1 MARQQT
7 IKEGG
12 REKRSFSLYG
22 HATSVALEEEFWH
35 VLDTLC
41 AHQNLPLARLIAQ
54 LDDARL
60 ATRPALGLSA
70 YLRVH
75 ALQHAIQNEI

>member
-1 MARQQT
+1 MTNQKTA
-7 IKEGG
+7 KEGG
-12 REKRSFSLYG
+12 RKKRSFRLYG

-35 VLDTLC
+35 VLDALC
-41 AHQNLPLARLIAQ
+41 AHQNLPLARLITQ

-75 ALQHAIQNEI
+75 ALQELQQNCI